1 MAETNPPPRSV
12 RHEIKQTRPF
22 ESVAEEATVSLLRT
36 ADVVRHLVGRAVEPH
51 GITGQ
56 QYNVLRI
63 LRGAGAEGLPTLE
76 IGERLV
82 ERTPGTTRLVDQLV
96 RRGLV
101 QRMRGDRDRRVVRCF
116 ITPSGLALLATL
128 DDLVSAANRS
138 TVGGL
143 APDDLRALIA
153 LLDRVRAR
161 ATPT

>member
-1 MAETNPPPRSV
+1 MPETPPRSI
-12 RHEIKQTRPF
+12 RDDIKQTRPF

-36 ADVVRHLVGRAVEPH
+36 ADVMRHLVGRAVEPH

-63 LRGAGAEGLPTLE
+63 LRGAGANGLPTLE

-101 QRMRGDRDRRVVRCF
+101 QRTRGDRDRRVVRCF

-128 DDLVSAANRS
+128 DDLVGEANRS

-143 APDDLRALIA
+143 AEGDLRTLIV
-153 LLDRVRAR
+153 LLDQVRAR
-161 ATPT
+161 AGGR